1 VYSGLNAV
9 KRDTGSDDSDDNDDN
24 DNNDNNGN
32 SSSHQHQRD
41 NNGGQRCRTAFMSSM
56 DEGLGFLWSSRRPW
70 CDAVA
75 ETIHE

>member
-1 VYSGLNAV
+1 MYSGLNAA
-9 KRDTGSDDSDDNDDN
+9 KRDTASDDNDDN
-24 DNNDNNGN
+24 GN
-32 SSSHQHQRD
+32 SNSNSHQHQRD
-41 NNGGQRCRTAFMSSM
+41 NNGGTMPHAFMSSL